1 MSYSSI
7 TKKKIKK
14 NLVINFIV
22 DNKSIRLCSSTQRKD
37 FIVKCFS
44 TIHFSVSF
52 MAFEL
57 WLIDQVIFKAN
68 MPKTH

>member
-1 MSYSSI
+1 M
-7 TKKKIKK
+7 
-14 NLVINFIV
+14 LVINFIV

-44 TIHFSVSF
+44 TIHQWLALQDWKQFYLSVSF

-57 WLIDQVIFKAN
+57 
-68 MPKTH
+68 